1 NQINVEKNYLDD
13 YIQKRS
19 SKNEILQILN
29 NFTPQNAINL
39 RAKIIAPI
47 NKKVEAK
54 EEIANLKD
62 VLLFKKSNIE
72 NKIFSTVLNGFC
84 SSVDVVC
91 SFEELKEYL
100 QNSAYRLVLLDY
112 KIPNFESNLIYSWI
126 NSSRQKYKI
135 DTKTIIFIDPNVEI
149 DESLDDKFDEI
160 LTSLI
165 NKTQLEARIKPY
177 IK

>member
-1 NQINVEKNYLDD
+1 M
-13 YIQKRS
+13 
-19 SKNEILQILN
+19 
-29 NFTPQNAINL
+29 
-39 RAKIIAPI
+39 
-47 NKKVEAK
+47 
-54 EEIANLKD
+54 
-62 VLLFKKSNIE
+62 
-72 NKIFSTVLNGFC
+72 
-84 SSVDVVC
+84 
-91 SFEELKEYL
+91 
-100 QNSAYRLVLLDY
+100 DY